1 MAPAVR
7 RLPSAERAIV
17 DGTKITEY
25 LLNAAHPDNGGQ
37 ARFFL
42 SLGFSTASPMLLASR
57 AQVAGD
63 WRGVVQVSTSTHGTK
78 YVVDGQIE
86 SPDGRRRAVRTV
98 WIIDAGQELPRLVT
112 AYPRGE

>member
-1 MAPAVR
+1 MAPRAR

-25 LLNAAHPDNGGQ
+25 LLNAAHPDNGGK

-42 SLGFSTASPMLLASR
+42 SLGFSTASPMLLAAALRLQAIS
-57 AQVAGD
+57 GE
-63 WRGVVQVSTSTHGTK
+63 VVQESTSAHGTK
-78 YVVDGQIE
+78 YVIDGQIE
-86 SPDGRRRAVRTV
+86 SPDGRQRAARTV